1 MEISPTQLKE
11 RLDAGDK
18 IVLLDVRDAHELIIA
33 NLDEAI
39 KPIHIPKSELK
50 DRIFEIE
57 PFKNEIDIVVYCR
70 TGKRSLECSA
80 TLEDAGFTRILNL
93 TGGLHAW
100 SDDVDCSVMK
110 Y

>member
-18 IVLLDVRDAHELIIA
+18 LVLLDVRDTHELRIA
-33 NLDEAI
+33 TLDEVI
-39 KPIHIPKSELK
+39 KPIHIPKGELK
-50 DRIFEIE
+50 DRICEIE
-57 PFKNEIDIVVYCR
+57 PFKNDIDIVVFCR
-70 TGKRSLECSA
+70 TGKRSVECSQM
-80 TLEDAGFTRILNL
+80 LREAGFTRIINL

>member
-11 RLDAGDK
+11 RLDKGDQL
-18 IVLLDVRDAHELIIA
+18 VLLDVRDPHELMIA
-33 NLDEAI
+33 NIEDSI
-39 KPIHIPKSELK
+39 TPIHIPKGELK
-50 DRIFEIE
+50 ERISEIE
-57 PFKNEIDIVVYCR
+57 SFKNDKDIVVYCR
-70 TGKRSLECSA
+70 TGKRSVECSA
-80 TLEDAGFTRILNL
+80 ILKELGFTRVLNL

>member
-39 KPIHIPKSELK
+39 KPIHIPKGELN
-50 DRIFEIE
+50 DRMSEIE
-57 PFKNEIDIVVYCR
+57 PFKNDIDIVVFCR
-70 TGKRSLECSA
+70 TGKRSVECSA
-80 TLEDAGFTRILNL
+80 ILQEAGFTRILNL